1 MTRNRMVLYEA
12 EQLPIPNPSELSE
25 SEQERIREA
34 LQDLLDREAEVASQ
48 IDKEGEEEVDVLKA
62 KQEERDELDEAVLAT
77 IGMEDRV
84 DELKQAVE
92 ALVDLRREGSGQETS
107 VLVSRTEEKEVIELE
122 GVSEARES
130 TRLTDF

>member
-1 MTRNRMVLYEA
+1 MVLYEA